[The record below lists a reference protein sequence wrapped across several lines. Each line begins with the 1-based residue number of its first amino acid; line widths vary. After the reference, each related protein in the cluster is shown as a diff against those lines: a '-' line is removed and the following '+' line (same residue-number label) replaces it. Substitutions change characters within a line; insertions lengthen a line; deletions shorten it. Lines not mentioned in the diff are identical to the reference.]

1 MEGRSIRK
9 KRVNADIPA
18 ALLAARAGID
28 RARLSAIERGYVEPT
43 AAEQAALVATLDRLI
58 AAREQVLAVAEE
70 VGWPL

>member
-1 MEGRSIRK
+1 MVGRELKK

-18 ALLAARAGID
+18 ALVSARAGVD

-43 AAEQAALVATLDRLI
+43 AEETARLLAALDKLIDARARVA
-58 AAREQVLAVAEE
+58 AVAEQ